1 MIDRR
6 EKIAS
11 DIDAVLA
18 MGASQVSVTL
28 TAQAAKS
35 LVRDLRWCSRSVADD
50 DYDVAKVVG
59 NPSR

>member
-28 TAQAAKS
+28 TAKAAQA
-35 LVRDLRWCSRSVADD
+35 LIRDLRWCSRSIADD
-50 DYDVAKVVG
+50 EYDAHKVVG